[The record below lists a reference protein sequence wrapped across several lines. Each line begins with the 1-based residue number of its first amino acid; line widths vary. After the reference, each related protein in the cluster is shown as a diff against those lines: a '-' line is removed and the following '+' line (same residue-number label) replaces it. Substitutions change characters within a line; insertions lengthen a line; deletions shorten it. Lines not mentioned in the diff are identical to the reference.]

1 MKKSIV
7 SLLLCCSICLSLTA
21 CGSNTNSTDS
31 TTETTQT
38 TATNTTTEET
48 VATIENI
55 ESIETSATETSLE
68 TTDENTAASGS
79 VAEAARD
86 TFFAI
91 MESDNGLSTEEIANL
106 MLEES
111 NYPFAGTTMV
121 VEPGFLSGFQA
132 EIDGFDEGC
141 MFSPVIGTIPFV
153 GYIFKVENDQDAFKT
168 TLEENADL
176 RWNICTEAD
185 EMLIESKDQY
195 VLFLMCPS
203 QLDES

>member
-21 CGSNTNSTDS
+21 CGSNTNSTES
-31 TTETTQT
+31 TTESTQT
-38 TATNTTTEET
+38 TATDTTTEET
-48 VATIENI
+48 VSTT
-55 ESIETSATETSLE
+55 ESIETSTTETSLE
-68 TTDENTAASGS
+68 TTEENTAASGS
-79 VAEAARD
+79 VAETARD

-91 MESDNGLSTEEIANL
+91 VESDNGLSTEEIANL

-111 NYPFAGTTMV
+111 NYPFASTTMV

>member
-21 CGSNTNSTDS
+21 CGSNTNSTES
-31 TTETTQT
+31 TTESTQT
-38 TATNTTTEET
+38 TATDTTTEET
-48 VATIENI
+48 VSTT
-55 ESIETSATETSLE
+55 ESIETSTTETSLE
-68 TTDENTAASGS
+68 TTEENTAASGS

-106 MLEES
+106 MLEKS
-111 NYPFAGTTMV
+111 NYPFASATMV

-141 MFSPVIGTIPFV
+141 MFSPVIATIPFV
-153 GYIFKVENDQDAFKT
+153 GYIFKVTIHQAVKGTSGRVHTDPLIRSASHLLLYRCSSEDQHSPLT
-168 TLEENADL
+168 
-176 RWNICTEAD
+176 W
-185 EMLIESKDQY
+185 S
-195 VLFLMCPS
+195 
-203 QLDES
+203 

>member
-21 CGSNTNSTDS
+21 CGSNTNSTES
-31 TTETTQT
+31 TTESTQT
-38 TATNTTTEET
+38 TATDTTTEET
-48 VATIENI
+48 VSTT
-55 ESIETSATETSLE
+55 ESIETSTTETSLE
-68 TTDENTAASGS
+68 TTEENTAASGS

-106 MLEES
+106 MLEKS
-111 NYPFAGTTMV
+111 NYPFASATMV

-141 MFSPVIGTIPFV
+141 MFSPVIATIPFV